1 MRALFCSIQGIAV
14 LGNIVLSLES
24 SESTVPETA
33 LTSHNVQLIE
43 LSLLKLCI
51 FKKPHICLRF
61 RNPNVYNILNRI
73 FL

>member
-14 LGNIVLSLES
+14 LGNIVLSL
-24 SESTVPETA
+24 ESTVPETA